1 MRVRIRS
8 YFDPIGERASRT
20 CNRGEGSRFS
30 ESRAGRR
37 VREGGARWHKLSKS
51 TALEKSSSPLVCA
64 YSPLRNCLP
73 KIWELLPVALFRLA
87 RASWVTFL
95 FCKSFLPFC
104 DGIHVLIGERERG
117 ERESRISLL
126 DRARMQVPFVL
137 IFYLAE
143 EKSSLL
149 VPIRKSA
156 GKKRVFQYLPFLPC
170 WALLT
175 RGACARFFRVASRG
189 SLTFEL
195 SNRPDAVS
203 EYCPVIAPGYGS
215 SDAMRRDAILR
226 SKLIQSRD
234 SLNSSIIIQI
244 WIWHLPVKYSLS
256 C

>member
-1 MRVRIRS
+1 MRIIARGFVPSRS
-8 YFDPIGERASRT
+8 RLLGYFLILQ
-20 CNRGEGSRFS
+20 
-30 ESRAGRR
+30 
-37 VREGGARWHKLSKS
+37 KL
-51 TALEKSSSPLVCA
+51 P
-64 YSPLRNCLP
+64 
-73 KIWELLPVALFRLA
+73 
-87 RASWVTFL
+87 
-95 FCKSFLPFC
+95 SFLRRDPRT
-104 DGIHVLIGERERG
+104 HRRERKR

-137 IFYLAE
+137 IFYLTE